1 MVVFSEV
8 KRRKR
13 TVMGGI
19 GALGRKA
26 RYSCSKMGTNSALT
40 TSRVSLQGAPYGGLA
55 GRDGSQALKF
65 KGLVSTR

>member
-13 TVMGGI
+13 TAMGGI

-26 RYSCSKMGTNSALT
+26 RYSSRKIGTKSTATKME
-40 TSRVSLQGAPYGGLA
+40 VSIQGSEI
-55 GRDGSQALKF
+55 RDRGSGATPIKRC
-65 KGLVSTR
+65 GMAC